1 MAIVMTINNGPGK
14 GVSRIDDSCV
24 VKTQEEVDRILE
36 NCWRIYMESEIR
48 KQLKQREQQKG

>member
-48 KQLKQREQQKG
+48 TQLQREQQKG